1 MPRLLL
7 LVCILIASV
16 SLGACGQAVQ
26 YQANQANIGV
36 TVQMS
41 NAPQVNQSQ
50 PATLTFRKD
59 DAPLTVQNVVCD
71 MQMVG
76 MTMGSN
82 RPMADAQPN
91 GSHVCNLLFTME
103 GEWVLVVTGTADNQ
117 PIRIVVPKIIV
128 AK

>member
-7 LVCILIASV
+7 LVCILIASGV
-16 SLGACGQAVQ
+16 LGACGQAVQ

-41 NAPQVNQSQ
+41 NAPQINQSQ

-82 RPMADAQPN
+82 RPMADAQPD

-103 GEWVLVVTGTADNQ
+103 GEWMLVVTGTADNQ